1 LQKSLLQVKH
11 LKSDEARLFFL
22 KGWAEAVNQHD
33 ADAVCMQA
41 ALRYLANDS
50 ESIENL
56 LQKHALHEVFFGNAS
71 KEKIN
76 RLNRS
81 LNIQWALDIVA
92 NFPKE
97 TEAAYLSSNVE
108 TWIQEIEDEN
118 DREDIL
124 GWAEKVSVSK
134 MTEEKFQERIQRMI

>member
-1 LQKSLLQVKH
+1 MLQFKH
-11 LKSDEARLFFL
+11 FKSDEARLFYL
-22 KGWAEAVNQHD
+22 KGWAEAVNQNE
-33 ADAVCMQA
+33 ADAVCLQE
-41 ALRYLANDS
+41 ALSHLVNDS

-97 TEAAYLSSNVE
+97 TVDTYHSSNVE

-124 GWAEKVSVSK
+124 GWAEKVSLGK

>member
-1 LQKSLLQVKH
+1 MQETLLGRPQANLQQ
-11 LKSDEARLFFL
+11 
-22 KGWAEAVNQHD
+22 
-33 ADAVCMQA
+33 
-41 ALRYLANDS
+41 
-50 ESIENL
+50 
-56 LQKHALHEVFFGNAS
+56 
-71 KEKIN
+71 
-76 RLNRS
+76 RLNRT

-97 TEAAYLSSNVE
+97 AEVSYHSSNVE

-124 GWAEKVSVSK
+124 GWAEKVSSGK